1 MKNTG
6 RWNDSEFALDVD
18 AAFVQGPSPR
28 SKTLFALI
36 AIFIIAAI
44 WWTDWAVLDEV
55 THAEG
60 KVVPS
65 SQIQVIQNLEGGIIR
80 KIMVSEGDVVTKDQ
94 ILMQIDNT
102 GATASYG
109 EMLSRFYTL
118 QGEVERLT
126 AESEGR
132 NLNFSPNLLAEHREI
147 AEGQRNLYLARQA
160 ELKSQQAIL
169 RQQAD
174 QRQQELTELR
184 SKYEQLKQSF
194 DIAKEELS
202 ITEPLAKKGVVPKID
217 LLRLKREVND
227 LQGGLSATELSI
239 PRVKASIREAN
250 RRIEEKYLN
259 FRSEALRQLSER
271 ESELGGISK
280 SIEAAKD
287 RVTRTDVRSS
297 VKGIIKEI
305 KLRTIGGVIRP
316 GQDLFEVVPVDDTL
330 LVEAEIRPA
339 DIAFLRPDQETMV
352 KLTAY
357 DFAIY
362 GGIPG
367 RIEQISAD
375 TIRNDD
381 DEEFYKILVRTD
393 QNYLTRG
400 KKHLPIIPG
409 MVATVDVLTG
419 KKTVLDY
426 LLKPILR
433 ARNRALTER

>member
-6 RWNDSEFALDVD
+6 QWNDSEFALDVD
-18 AAFVQGPSPR
+18 AAYVQGPSPR
-28 SKTLFALI
+28 AKSLLI
-36 AIFIIAAI
+36 LICLMVVTAI
-44 WWTDWAVLDEV
+44 WWADWAVLDEV

-80 KIMVSEGDVVTKDQ
+80 AIMVNEGDIVAKGQV
-94 ILMQIDNT
+94 LMQIDNT

-109 EMLSRFYTL
+109 ELLSRFYSL
-118 QGEVERLT
+118 QGEVERLR
-126 AESEGR
+126 AEAAARS
-132 NLNFSPNLLAEHREI
+132 LNFSPKLLAEHRNI
-147 AEGQRNLYLARQA
+147 AESQRNLYLARQA

-174 QRQQELTELR
+174 QREQELTELR
-184 SKYEQLKQSF
+184 SKYEQLKRSLAISQ
-194 DIAKEELS
+194 EELS
-202 ITEPLAKKGVVPKID
+202 ITEPLAKTGVVPKIT
-217 LLRLKREVND
+217 LLRLRREVND
-227 LQGGLSATELSI
+227 LQGDLSATKLSI
-239 PRVKASIREAN
+239 PRVQASISEAN

-259 FRSEALRQLSER
+259 FKSEALRQLSER
-271 ESELGGISK
+271 ESELGGITK

-287 RVTRTDVRSS
+287 RVMRTDVRSS

-316 GQDLFEVVPVDDTL
+316 GEDLFEIVPVDDTL

-339 DIAFLRPDQETMV
+339 DIAFLRPNQETMV
-352 KLTAY
+352 KFTAY

-375 TIRNDD
+375 TIRNND

-393 QNYLTRG
+393 QNYLVRG
-400 KKHLPIIPG
+400 DKHLPIIPG

-419 KKTVLDY
+419 KKSVLDY
-426 LLKPILR
+426 LMKPILR